1 MLHSLKLEHFRNISA
16 MELLPDS
23 SINMI
28 IGENGSGKTSI
39 LEAIYMLGLG
49 RSFRTRSLKHLVS
62 YQQSQ
67 LQLIARCDDNTPVGL
82 QFHLSSGLQIRLNH
96 SPLKRLSDLASQLPI
111 QYIPAN
117 CHQFFELGPKYRRR
131 LIDWGV
137 FHVEPEYNYHWQSYK
152 KALSQRNA
160 ALKTRAK
167 KDVIVLWDKYLA
179 SHGSALTNHRTL
191 YLERLRQ
198 EFEIMFG
205 QLCPAFLDAKITAR
219 FNAGWPK
226 NENLPELLIAN
237 LDKDQQYGYTR
248 YGAHACDWTM
258 KINDADP
265 AEALSRGQ
273 QKLFFLAI
281 SLSQLK
287 IIREHNKQLGIL
299 LMDDINSE
307 LDQKH
312 QLNLLDH
319 IQGAG
324 VQSFI
329 TTTNPELRD
338 WIQGKENCNLFH
350 VEQGQLR
357 Q

>member
-1 MLHSLKLEHFRNISA
+1 
-16 MELLPDS
+16 MELQPDS

-62 YQQSQ
+62 YQQPQ

-82 QFHLSSGLQIRLNH
+82 QFHLSNGLQIRLNH

-167 KDVIVLWDKYLA
+167 KEVIVLWDSYLDR
-179 SHGSALTNHRTL
+179 HGSALTNYRTL
-191 YLERLRQ
+191 YLERLRR
-198 EFEIMFG
+198 EFEILFG
-205 QLCPAFLDAKITAR
+205 QLCPAFSNAKITAR

-226 NENLPELLIAN
+226 NESLRDVLVTN
-237 LDKDQQYGYTR
+237 LDKDHQYGYTR
-248 YGAHACDWTM
+248 YGAHACDWTL
-258 KINDADP
+258 KINEADP
-265 AEALSRGQ
+265 AEILSRGQ
-273 QKLFFLAI
+273 QKLFFMAI
-281 SLSQLK
+281 SLAQLK
-287 IIREHNKQLGIL
+287 IIREHNTHAGIL
-299 LMDDINSE
+299 LIDDISSE
-307 LDQKH
+307 LDQNH

-319 IQGAG
+319 IQAAG
-324 VQSFI
+324 IQSFI
-329 TTTNPELRD
+329 TSTNSTLHD
-338 WIQGKENCNLFH
+338 WMHGKENCNLFH
-350 VEQGQLR
+350 VEQGQLTR
-357 Q
+357 